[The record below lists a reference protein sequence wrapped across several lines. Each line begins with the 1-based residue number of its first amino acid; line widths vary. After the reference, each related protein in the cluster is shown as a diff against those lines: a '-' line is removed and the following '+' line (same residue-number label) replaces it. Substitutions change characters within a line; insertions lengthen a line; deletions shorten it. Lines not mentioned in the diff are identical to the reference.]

1 MIRRAA
7 SAVSQVFASQLAN
20 VLPAGSTAVDRGL
33 LALSLAAGSLYFLT
47 CAGPPHLPG
56 LVLKALSVSPLAAIA
71 IRRLSGPERWLLG
84 GALAAS
90 TVGDVLLELK
100 GLFVPG
106 LGAFLVAQLC
116 YAVLFAREWPGRK
129 RLAGRQR
136 ARIGMV
142 FLFCAALVA
151 WLWPGLGGL
160 AAPVLIYIAA
170 LAAMATTAI
179 GAGLRYPPVAW
190 GALLFVVSDSLIGVG
205 RFRGPL
211 PLGEYIV
218 WATYFIAQCCLALG
232 FLRGRADR
240 LGFARGRQS
249 GGSTH

>member
-7 SAVSQVFASQLAN
+7 SAVSQVFASQLAH
-20 VLPAGSTAVDRGL
+20 VLPAGFPVVDRWL
-33 LALSLAAGSLYFLT
+33 LALSVAAGSLYFLT

-56 LVLKALSVSPLAAIA
+56 LVLKALAVSPLAAIA
-71 IRRLSGPERWLLG
+71 IRRLTGPERWLLG

-106 LGAFLVAQLC
+106 LGAFLVAQIC
-116 YAVLFAREWPGRK
+116 YAALFARDWPGRK
-129 RLAGRQR
+129 RMTGRQCML
-136 ARIGMV
+136 IGLV
-142 FLFCAALVA
+142 FLCCGALTV

-160 AAPVLIYIAA
+160 AAPVLVYIAA
-170 LAAMATTAI
+170 LTAMATAAI
-179 GAGLRYPPVAW
+179 GAGPRYPPVAS
-190 GALLFVVSDSLIGVG
+190 GAILFVVSDSLIGVG

-211 PLGEYIV
+211 PLGEYVV

-232 FLRGRADR
+232 FLRGRSA
-240 LGFARGRQS
+240 G
-249 GGSTH
+249 